1 MSSWG
6 FAPVV
11 TNITFSASATP
22 VQLISGL
29 PTRVWG
35 YIMANVGTN
44 TTQVITIQ
52 SGDGSV
58 TYSTHTMATQEV
70 VIIDIK
76 FIADKGI
83 RVLSTGAN
91 FAETNVTFFHSNPG
105 S

>member
-11 TNITFSASATP
+11 TNITFTASDVA
-22 VQLISGL
+22 VQLVDGE
-29 PTRVWG
+29 PVRVWG
-35 YIMANVGTN
+35 YIVANIGTS
-44 TTQVITIQ
+44 TTQVVTIQ
-52 SGDGSV
+52 SSDGTV
-58 TYSTHTMATQEV
+58 TYSEHTMASAET

-76 FIADKGI
+76 FVADRGI

-91 FAETNVTFFHSNPG
+91 FLDTNVTFFHSNPG